1 VDETLRG
8 PLNFKAYG
16 QGTQLLP
23 RGRVLPGREGG
34 TEDYMIC
41 LPAGRLLD
49 EFKLGRES
57 SRLEV
62 RAVVAGAPKEERI
75 LTLGRHHLLSWTERC
90 L

>member
-1 VDETLRG
+1 
-8 PLNFKAYG
+8 
-16 QGTQLLP
+16 
-23 RGRVLPGREGG
+23 
-34 TEDYMIC
+34 MIC